1 MSGAG
6 NSWRGIIGGLRGR
19 EHLYDNMPPP
29 GGFTATSPAA
39 VSNSAGHSVTVVYGK
54 GGKKIIKKVSS
65 AQQEE
70 KKITIEEAM
79 ESPDKMFKYLKR
91 YNKRED
97 KKFEEKEL
105 NAFKDD
111 DDGI

>member
-6 NSWRGIIGGLRGR
+6 NAWRGIIGGLRGR

-29 GGFTATSPAA
+29 GGFTAQTPAA
-39 VSNSAGHSVTVVYGK
+39 VHNSAGHAVTVIYGK
-54 GGKKIIKKVSS
+54 GGKKIIKKVGK

-79 ESPDKMFKYLKR
+79 ESPEKMFKYLKKF
-91 YNKRED
+91 NKRED
-97 KKFEEKEL
+97 KKHEEKEL
-105 NAFKDD
+105 NAYHDEDD
-111 DDGI
+111 Y